1 MFARELP
8 GMSLGLTTRH
18 PGTCAI
24 FARCRWAYASTGLS
38 ILVNTLKL
46 VDNPNGSMSTARWCH
61 RDRIVGNFCQLG

>member
-8 GMSLGLTTRH
+8 GMSLGLTTSC

-24 FARCRWAYASTGLS
+24 STGLS

-46 VDNPNGSMSTARWCH
+46 VDNPNGSMSTARW
-61 RDRIVGNFCQLG
+61 